1 MNRLSKIFLITGAM
15 LGIFSISGC
24 HEYVESGID
33 LEYVYQN
40 ISDTPITISGDN
52 NVASSQLSLSLDP
65 GQSDTIFINRFPCDP
80 GQGIMESCSPY
91 FHEGATITIGDQSI
105 ILKGYNETGEIPE
118 SICNALNY
126 ASEKLS
132 AGLYRLTYV
141 FDSTTCQSILDSKQ

>member
-1 MNRLSKIFLITGAM
+1 M
-15 LGIFSISGC
+15 
-24 HEYVESGID
+24 D
-33 LEYVYQN
+33 LEFVYQN
-40 ISDTPITISGDN
+40 ISDTPITISGDHN
-52 NVASSQLSLSLDP
+52 TASFMLSLSLDS
-65 GQSDTIFINRFPCDP
+65 GQSDTVFINRFPCNP

-91 FHEGATITIGDQSI
+91 FHGGATVIIGDQSI
-105 ILKGYNETGEIPE
+105 ILKGYDETGEIPE